1 MGGKTPG
8 KKAASRDPPPFSHQA
23 AGWDIF
29 GVEFHCGS
37 FRRCWGGRL
46 NNISQWAPSLVTLP
60 TSQIQ
65 CGCCRKVQLFL
76 KKINTEMPYDPEIS
90 LLDIYA
96 KTLKAESQRGD
107 CTHEFT
113 AAFGTI
119 TKRWKQSE
127 CLMDG

>member
-1 MGGKTPG
+1 
-8 KKAASRDPPPFSHQA
+8 
-23 AGWDIF
+23 
-29 GVEFHCGS
+29 
-37 FRRCWGGRL
+37 
-46 NNISQWAPSLVTLP
+46 
-60 TSQIQ
+60 
-65 CGCCRKVQLFL
+65 
-76 KKINTEMPYDPEIS
+76 MPYDPEIS